1 MRRFTTLLAVFCWQ
15 GCTNSASNAIGCSS
29 VFSRVVHDINIRA
42 LSCSMAQGVVVEFSN
57 ISIASNYNE
66 TVTEMFLD
74 YNKHIHFLPIEVF
87 KTFPKIFSYT
97 SYACN
102 LTTINKENFV
112 NLIELKRIALNHNS
126 ISHIASHTFEGL
138 IKLTHLFLD
147 NNKIVE
153 LDPKI
158 FDSLKALEMLNLAT
172 NVCINKN
179 FVKPKPV
186 EVFEFLSQNCSKNFF
201 RKKSLV
207 PITEEDLDS

>member
-1 MRRFTTLLAVFCWQ
+1 MRRFTTILALFCWQ
-15 GCTNSASNAIGCSS
+15 GFINSTSNAIGCSS
-29 VFSRVVHDINIRA
+29 FFKRHINEVKGSV
-42 LSCSMAQGVVVEFSN
+42 LTCSMAQETVIEFSN

-66 TVTEMFLD
+66 SVTEMYLD
-74 YNKHIHFLPIEVF
+74 HNKRIHFLPINVY
-87 KTFPKIFSYT
+87 KTFPKIVSYS
-97 SYACN
+97 SYKCN
-102 LTTINKENFV
+102 LTTICKENFV

-126 ISHIASHTFEGL
+126 ISHIANNTFEGL
-138 IKLTHLFLD
+138 TKLTHLFLD

-153 LDPKI
+153 LQPKI
-158 FDSLKALEMLNLAT
+158 FDSLKALEMLDLAN

-207 PITEEDLDS
+207 PITEDDLDL